1 MAWRVFSVSTADWQT
16 KVQLTPSASTWARAL
31 GSGKGGSTEFKVR
44 DKSVAE
50 TATET
55 NLAPWKRMIVMD
67 FYGIIIYAG
76 FITGYSVDRDAGNIS
91 VTHED
96 IYSIFSRRVMADILS
111 DGVQARP
118 ALAYT
123 GVSLANLVKQAV
135 YQGQNDAARFNL
147 PIVLPAD
154 ASGGSNRSYDPW
166 NLPTVASVLDDITST
181 ENAPDMDLAPR
192 WRDDGSI
199 EWVLLTGN
207 LTSGA
212 WSWMLDVPL
221 STASGLRVRRD
232 GAGMANRI
240 AAVGE
245 GSEKKML
252 LSVADG
258 SATSDFLPLD
268 KVVSYKD
275 EKVQANLAARARA
288 DLAKFSSLTEQVS
301 MNVQMNADFS
311 VNQLSLGGT
320 VNWHVKDDLFLA
332 PGWRSSRLIEYSG
345 DLSLNV
351 HLEFQ
356 ST

>member
-1 MAWRVFSVSTADWQT
+1 MAWRVFSVSTSNWT
-16 KVQLTPSASTWARAL
+16 SKIELTPSASTWGRAL

-44 DKSVAE
+44 DPFVAE

-76 FITGYSVDRDAGNIS
+76 FITGYSVDRDAGSVS

-96 IYSIFSRRVMADILS
+96 LYSVFKKRVMADILS
-111 DGVQARP
+111 DGVQSRP
-118 ALAYT
+118 GLSYSSA
-123 GVSLANLVKQAV
+123 SLSMLIKQAI

-154 ASGGSNRSYDPW
+154 AVGGYSRSYDPW
-166 NLPTVASVLDDITST
+166 NLPTVESVLDDLTST

-192 WRDDGSI
+192 WTDSGSI
-199 EWVLLTGN
+199 EWVLLSGN

-212 WSWMLDVPL
+212 WSWALDTPL
-221 STASGLRVRRD
+221 TTASNLKVRRD
-232 GAGMANRI
+232 GSGMANRI

-288 DLAKFSSLTEQVS
+288 DLAKFSRATEQVS
-301 MNVQMNADFS
+301 MDVQMDADFS

>member
-1 MAWRVFSVSTADWQT
+1 
-16 KVQLTPSASTWARAL
+16 L
-31 GSGKGGSTEFKVR
+31 GSGKGGTSEFKVR
-44 DKSVAE
+44 DREVAE

-55 NLAPWKRMIVMD
+55 TLAPWKRMIVMD
-67 FYGIIIYAG
+67 FYGVIIYAG
-76 FITGYSVDRDAGNIS
+76 FITGYSVDRDAGTVS

-96 IYSIFSRRVMADILS
+96 IYSLFTRRVMADILS

-118 ALAYT
+118 GLTYSS
-123 GVSLANLVKQAV
+123 VSLSMLIKQAI
-135 YQGQNDAARFNL
+135 YQGQNDASRFNL

-154 ASGGSNRSYDPW
+154 AVGSYSRSYDPW

-181 ENAPDMDLAPR
+181 ENAPDMDLNPR
-192 WRDDGSI
+192 WTDAGQI
-199 EWVLLTGN
+199 EWVLLSGN
-207 LTSGA
+207 LTSGT
-212 WSWMLDVPL
+212 WDWELDTPL
-221 STASGLRVRRD
+221 STASNLKIRRD
-232 GAGMANRI
+232 GTGMANRI

-258 SATSDFLPLD
+258 SASSTFLPLD

-288 DLAKFSSLTEQVS
+288 DLAKFSKATEQVS
-301 MNVQMNADFS
+301 MDVQMNEDFS

-320 VNWHVKDDLFLA
+320 VNWHLKNDLFLA

-345 DLSLNV
+345 DLSLSV

>member
-1 MAWRVFSVSTADWQT
+1 MAWRVFSVSTSNWQS
-16 KVQLTPSASTWARAL
+16 KIELTPSASTWARAL
-31 GSGKGGSTEFKVR
+31 GSGKGGTTDFKVR
-44 DKSVAE
+44 DQFVAD

-67 FYGIIIYAG
+67 FYGVIIYAG
-76 FITGYSVDRDAGNIS
+76 FITGYSVDRDTATVS

-96 IYSIFSRRVMADILS
+96 LYSLFSRRIMADTVS
-111 DGVQARP
+111 DGVQAR
-118 ALAYT
+118 AGLSYSGA
-123 GVSLANLVKQAV
+123 SLSMLIKQAI
-135 YQGQNDAARFNL
+135 YQGQNDASRFNL

-154 ASGGSNRSYDPW
+154 ASGGYARSYDPW
-166 NLPTVASVLDDITST
+166 NLPTVASIVDDLTST
-181 ENAPDMDLAPR
+181 ENAPDLDFEPR

-199 EWVLLTGN
+199 EWAMLSGN
-207 LTSGA
+207 LTSGT
-212 WSWMLDVPL
+212 WSWQLDTPQT
-221 STASGLRVRRD
+221 TASSLKVRRD

-245 GSEKKML
+245 GSEKNML

-288 DLAKFSSLTEQVS
+288 DLAKFSRVTEQVS
-301 MNVQMNADFS
+301 MNVQMDADFS
-311 VNQLSLGGT
+311 VDQLNLGGT

>member
-1 MAWRVFSVSTADWQT
+1 MAWRVFSVSTNDWSS
-16 KVQLTPSASTWARAL
+16 KIELAPSASTWARAL
-31 GSGKGGSTEFKVR
+31 GSGKGGTTDFKVR
-44 DKSVAE
+44 DPFVAE

-67 FYGIIIYAG
+67 FYGVIIYAG
-76 FITGYSVDRDAGNIS
+76 FITGYSVDRDTATVS

-96 IYSIFSRRVMADILS
+96 IYSIFAKRVMADILS
-111 DGVQARP
+111 DGVQARA
-118 ALAYT
+118 ALAYS
-123 GVSLANLVKQAV
+123 GVSLSNLIKQAV

-154 ASGGSNRSYDPW
+154 ASGGYSRSYDPW
-166 NLPTVASVLDDITST
+166 NLPTVASILDDITST

-192 WRDDGSI
+192 WTGSGSI
-199 EWVLLTGN
+199 EWVLLSGN
-207 LTSGA
+207 LTSGT
-212 WSWMLDVPL
+212 WSWALDTPL
-221 STASGLRVRRD
+221 TTASGLKVRRD
-232 GAGMANRI
+232 GSGMANRV

-258 SATSDFLPLD
+258 SASSDFLPLD

-275 EKVQANLAARARA
+275 EKVQADLAARARA
-288 DLAKFSSLTEQVS
+288 DLAKFSRVTEQVS

-311 VNQLSLGGT
+311 VDQLSLGGT

-345 DLSLNV
+345 DLSLFV

>member
-1 MAWRVFSVSTADWQT
+1 MAWRVFSVSTSNWQS
-16 KVQLTPSASTWARAL
+16 KVELAPSASSWARAL
-31 GSGKGGSTEFKVR
+31 GSGKGGSTEFRVR
-44 DKSVAE
+44 DPFVAE

-76 FITGYSVDRDAGNIS
+76 FITGYSVDRDAGSVS

-96 IYSIFSRRVMADILS
+96 IYSLFSRRVMADILS

-118 ALAYT
+118 PLVYSS
-123 GVSLANLVKQAV
+123 VSRAMLMKQAI
-135 YQGQNDAARFNL
+135 YQGQNDASRFNL
-147 PIVLPAD
+147 PIVLPSD
-154 ASGGSNRSYDPW
+154 ASGSWTRSYDPW

-181 ENAPDMDLAPR
+181 EDAPDMDLSPR

-199 EWVLLTGN
+199 EWVLLSGT
-207 LTSGA
+207 LTSGT
-212 WSWMLDVPL
+212 WSWALDVPQ
-221 STASGLRVRRD
+221 STASGLKVRRD
-232 GAGMANRI
+232 GSGMANRV

-258 SATSDFLPLD
+258 SGTSDFLPLD

-275 EKVQANLAARARA
+275 EKVQANLEGRARA
-288 DLAKFSSLTEQVS
+288 DLAKFSRATEQVS
-301 MNVQMNADFS
+301 MDVQMDADFS

>member
-1 MAWRVFSVSTADWQT
+1 
-16 KVQLTPSASTWARAL
+16 L
-31 GSGKGGSTEFKVR
+31 GSGKGGSTDFKVR
-44 DKSVAE
+44 DPEVAE

-67 FYGIIIYAG
+67 FYGVIIYAG
-76 FITGYSVDRDAGNIS
+76 FITGYSVDRDAGTVS

-96 IYSIFSRRVMADILS
+96 IYSLFSRRVMADILS

-118 ALAYT
+118 GLTYSS
-123 GVSLANLVKQAV
+123 VSLSMLIKQAI

-154 ASGGSNRSYDPW
+154 AVGSYSRSYDPW

-181 ENAPDMDLAPR
+181 ENAPDMDLNPR
-192 WRDDGSI
+192 WTDAGQI
-199 EWVLLTGN
+199 EWVLLSGN
-207 LTSGA
+207 LTSGT
-212 WSWMLDVPL
+212 WDWELDVPQ
-221 STASGLRVRRD
+221 STASNLKIRRD
-232 GAGMANRI
+232 GSGMANRI

-258 SATSDFLPLD
+258 SASSTFLPLD

-288 DLAKFSSLTEQVS
+288 DLAKFSRATEQVS
-301 MNVQMNADFS
+301 MDVQMNEDFS

-320 VNWHVKDDLFLA
+320 VNWHLKDDLFLA

-345 DLSLNV
+345 DLSLSV